1 MAETEEKL
9 KSLLV
14 EVKEESKKSGLKL
27 NIQYH
32 YYHGILSHHFME
44 NRWGNSGNVSTME
57 AVIDFILLGS
67 KITADA
73 D

>member
-1 MAETEEKL
+1 MAEREEEL

-14 EVKEESKKSGLKL
+14 EVKEESGKFGLNL

-32 YYHGILSHHFME
+32 YYHGILSHHFMA
-44 NRWGNSGNVSTME
+44 NRWGNSGNISTME
-57 AVIDFILLGS
+57 TVIDFILLGS
-67 KITADA
+67 EITADA